1 MESSGSS
8 SVEKVE
14 EKVDGEKPRED
25 EQPEGPDVALKRPAA
40 KKTKTKKKKEDDS
53 EVTRLGKCK
62 GNDDDD
68 EDDADAEPAESYRG
82 SRKRKKDNETKT
94 RGKSKKDKD
103 RKGSKGRR
111 SGKKHADGTSSDE
124 SDHREPKGGRVTED
138 MLAQALQHAKD
149 AQERAEGHNKVGFLV
164 ENS

>member
-8 SVEKVE
+8 SVEKSE

-25 EQPEGPDVALKRPAA
+25 EQPEVPSVALKRPAA
-40 KKTKTKKKKEDDS
+40 KKTAKTKKQKEDDS

-62 GNDDDD
+62 GNDDD
-68 EDDADAEPAESYRG
+68 EDDADAEPAESSKR

-103 RKGSKGRR
+103 RKGSRGKR
-111 SGKKHADGTSSDE
+111 SGKKHADGTSSEE
-124 SDHREPKGGRVTED
+124 SDHREPKGGQVTED
-138 MLAQALQHAKD
+138 MLAQAMQRAKD
-149 AQERAEGHNKVGFLV
+149 AQERAEGHKVGFLV
-164 ENS
+164 EHS